1 MVNNNRPK
9 PVVLCILDGWG
20 HSDDPASNAI
30 HMARIPNFQRFLK
43 ENPYSL
49 LGTSGLDVG
58 LPKGQMGNSEVGHM
72 TIGSGRVVMQELPKI
87 DIAIENNS
95 LAENKTIRTLIDKL
109 KQTKGD
115 CHLLGLLS
123 DGGVHAHIDH
133 IIALAKI
140 ISKEGI
146 KVNIHAITD
155 GRDTSPTSAK
165 DYLRK
170 LEREISGNPL
180 IKISTVMGRYY
191 AMDRD
196 KRWER
201 VELAY
206 NAVIEGGGKNY
217 NFALPVVDESYMEK
231 KNDEFIIPVTVGD
244 YKGAKDGD
252 AVLMANFRADR
263 ARQILEAMLDNKFS
277 GFKRNKVVRFSYAV
291 GMVEYSE
298 NLSKFVSTVFPS
310 EKLTNILPEVISRT
324 GLKQLRI
331 AETEK
336 YAHVT
341 FFFSGGME
349 KEFDGEKRILIPS
362 PKVATYDM
370 QPEMSAP
377 EVTRRLVESINSGE
391 FDFIVV
397 NYANTDMVGHTGDLK
412 AAISAVEQVD
422 RSLGEIESAVKKKGG
437 VMMITADHGNAEQMV
452 DPETKGPHT
461 SHTLNPVPFILIGA
475 NSPVKLKNGKLSDI
489 APTILTLMHLPKPKE
504 MNGES
509 LILQ

>member
-1 MVNNNRPK
+1 
-9 PVVLCILDGWG
+9 
-20 HSDDPASNAI
+20 
-30 HMARIPNFQRFLK
+30 
-43 ENPYSL
+43 
-49 LGTSGLDVG
+49 
-58 LPKGQMGNSEVGHM
+58 MGNSEVGHM

-206 NAVIEGGGKNY
+206 NAVIEGG
-217 NFALPVVDESYMEK
+217 VR
-231 KNDEFIIPVTVGD
+231 II
-244 YKGAKDGD
+244 
-252 AVLMANFRADR
+252 
-263 ARQILEAMLDNKFS
+263 ILLCP
-277 GFKRNKVVRFSYAV
+277 
-291 GMVEYSE
+291 
-298 NLSKFVSTVFPS
+298 L
-310 EKLTNILPEVISRT
+310 
-324 GLKQLRI
+324 
-331 AETEK
+331 
-336 YAHVT
+336 
-341 FFFSGGME
+341 
-349 KEFDGEKRILIPS
+349 
-362 PKVATYDM
+362 
-370 QPEMSAP
+370 
-377 EVTRRLVESINSGE
+377 
-391 FDFIVV
+391 
-397 NYANTDMVGHTGDLK
+397 
-412 AAISAVEQVD
+412 
-422 RSLGEIESAVKKKGG
+422 
-437 VMMITADHGNAEQMV
+437 
-452 DPETKGPHT
+452 
-461 SHTLNPVPFILIGA
+461 
-475 NSPVKLKNGKLSDI
+475 
-489 APTILTLMHLPKPKE
+489 
-504 MNGES
+504 
-509 LILQ
+509 